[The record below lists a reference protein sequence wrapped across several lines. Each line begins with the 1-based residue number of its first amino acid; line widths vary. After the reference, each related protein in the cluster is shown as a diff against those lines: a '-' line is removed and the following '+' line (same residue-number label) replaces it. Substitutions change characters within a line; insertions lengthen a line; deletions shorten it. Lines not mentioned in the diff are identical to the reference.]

1 MNELFCYEVT
11 ERLKARF
18 DTTHQNFEV
27 FQRVPLA
34 RRPTQSQRGSATPSR
49 WLPLATD
56 SKGSNLAAATAV
68 LVAFRIGPFHN
79 FQHKFTIS
87 YSNHGPN
94 LLSWRYKQFAKLEF
108 GEVMD
113 VCTNK
118 KKMIAP
124 IIITVIMVLYYVV
137 YFGFLITLLP
147 SIWKYALGII
157 PLGFSVVMVK
167 VCIERINEI
176 KKGEEDDISKY

>member
-34 RRPTQSQRGSATPSR
+34 RRPTQSQWGSATPSR
-49 WLPLATD
+49 WLPLAPD

-68 LVAFRIGPFHN
+68 LVAFRIGPSRN
-79 FQHKFTIS
+79 CQQKFTIS

-108 GEVMD
+108 DKGVQTHEHRD
-113 VCTNK
+113 
-118 KKMIAP
+118 
-124 IIITVIMVLYYVV
+124 
-137 YFGFLITLLP
+137 
-147 SIWKYALGII
+147 I
-157 PLGFSVVMVK
+157 PV
-167 VCIERINEI
+167 R
-176 KKGEEDDISKY
+176 

>member
-1 MNELFCYEVT
+1 MQRKYIIRQRRISYRVSDISLKNELHY
-11 ERLKARF
+11 
-18 DTTHQNFEV
+18 
-27 FQRVPLA
+27 
-34 RRPTQSQRGSATPSR
+34 G
-49 WLPLATD
+49 
-56 SKGSNLAAATAV
+56 
-68 LVAFRIGPFHN
+68 
-79 FQHKFTIS
+79 TI
-87 YSNHGPN
+87 H
-94 LLSWRYKQFAKLEF
+94 LDKLEF

-113 VCTNK
+113 VCSNK

>member
-1 MNELFCYEVT
+1 M
-11 ERLKARF
+11 
-18 DTTHQNFEV
+18 QNKYDK
-27 FQRVPLA
+27 FQIVEQL
-34 RRPTQSQRGSATPSR
+34 
-49 WLPLATD
+49 D
-56 SKGSNLAAATAV
+56 
-68 LVAFRIGPFHN
+68 
-79 FQHKFTIS
+79 
-87 YSNHGPN
+87 
-94 LLSWRYKQFAKLEF
+94 KLEF

-113 VCTNK
+113 VCSNK

-176 KKGEEDDISKY
+176 KKGEEDDISKYWLY